1 MQLLNRYYRT
11 LHREIDTP
19 ALLVDTVQMEKNIIA
34 MQQIAG
40 EAAVDLRPHC
50 KTHKSV
56 QIALR
61 QIQAGAIGI
70 TVAKLGEAE
79 VMAEAGIDNIFI
91 ANQITHPLKVKR
103 LFRLHRKCQ
112 ISVGLDHPEQIKLL
126 SQLFIN
132 PKHPLEILIEID
144 CGFHRCGVVND
155 KYLIKLAQMVKKAP
169 GLKLKGI
176 FTHAGHVYGAEDCAG
191 VSRIGRH
198 EGTYMAETAGSLK
211 AAGIVANV
219 VSVGSTPTAAFAAG
233 NPFVTEIRPGNY
245 IFYDQ
250 IQVSLGACTETEC
263 ALGILAT
270 VIAQPDMS
278 RIVIDAGSKA
288 LNLDRGA
295 HAKQILRSY
304 GRLIGPKGEIV
315 RLSEEHG
322 IIELGRKE
330 EIPIGSP
337 VLIIPNHACAV
348 TNLFDHYYFIGP
360 AGKWNKSP
368 VDARGRSV

>member
-1 MQLLNRYYRT
+1 MQLLSRCYRT

-19 ALLVDTVQMEKNIIA
+19 ALLVDTVQMEKNISE
-34 MQQIAG
+34 MQRIAG
-40 EAAVDLRPHC
+40 DAGVDLRPHC

-103 LFRLHRKCQ
+103 LFRLHRQCQ
-112 ISVGLDHPEQIKLL
+112 VSVGLDHPDQIRLL

-132 PKHPLEILIEID
+132 PRHPLEILIEID
-144 CGFHRCGVVND
+144 CGFHRCGVVHD
-155 KYLIKLAQMVKKAP
+155 KNLLKLAQMVKKAP

-176 FTHAGHVYGAEDCAG
+176 FTHAGQVYGADDHAG
-191 VSRIGRH
+191 VRMIGKH
-198 EGTYMAETAGSLK
+198 EGACMADTAGSLK
-211 AAGIVANV
+211 SAGIVANV
-219 VSVGSTPTAAFAAG
+219 VSVGSTPTAPFAAD
-233 NPFVTEIRPGNY
+233 NPSVTEIRPGNY
-245 IFYDQ
+245 VFYDQ
-250 IQVSLGACTETEC
+250 IQVSLGVCTEAEC

-270 VIAQPDMS
+270 VIAQPDIR
-278 RIVIDAGSKA
+278 RIVVDAGSKA

-295 HAKQILRSY
+295 HAKQTLSGY
-304 GRLIGPKGEIV
+304 GHLVSPEGEIV

-322 IIELGRKE
+322 VIELARKV

-368 VDARGRSV
+368 VDARGCSV